1 MIMKFK
7 NTRFVFIGIVAII
20 AIIAIIIAAT
30 KKENKNNNESEI
42 ANSVVYQDNLR
53 LGISNYDTINPLL
66 TRNKQLMDIE
76 QLVFEPLLKL
86 DSNYKINL
94 CLASEYAKT
103 SPTTYIIKINTS
115 IKWSDGTNLNANDVK
130 YTIDNLK
137 STNSIYSENVK
148 NISSVE
154 VLDDNTIKINLTE
167 ETFFFEY
174 NLIFPIMCK
183 NYYGDENCISSS
195 KTPIGTG
202 LYKISEVS
210 TNQIVLEK
218 NENYRDQD
226 KANKNVNRIYIN
238 LFKEVGEVY
247 NSFKI
252 GNIDI
257 MNTSSPLY
265 ENYIGKI
272 GYYVKEYKGRE
283 LDFLSCNCNDYLMKN
298 KSIRQA
304 INYAIDRE
312 NIVSTIYNNKYYTS
326 DYILDYGSYL
336 YNKNNTSSGY
346 NPEKARDI
354 LNQDGWVYSN
364 NRWRKNGQILAI
376 TISVNSSNSRKMR
389 SSQKY

>member
-1 MIMKFK
+1 
-7 NTRFVFIGIVAII
+7 
-20 AIIAIIIAAT
+20 
-30 KKENKNNNESEI
+30 
-42 ANSVVYQDNLR
+42 
-53 LGISNYDTINPLL
+53 
-66 TRNKQLMDIE
+66 
-76 QLVFEPLLKL
+76 
-86 DSNYKINL
+86 
-94 CLASEYAKT
+94 
-103 SPTTYIIKINTS
+103 
-115 IKWSDGTNLNANDVK
+115 
-130 YTIDNLK
+130 
-137 STNSIYSENVK
+137 
-148 NISSVE
+148 
-154 VLDDNTIKINLTE
+154 
-167 ETFFFEY
+167 
-174 NLIFPIMCK
+174 MCK

-218 NENYRDQD
+218 NESYRDQD